1 MILGILGQLL
11 LVIVFFS
18 IVRKVFLVRHSGI
31 HGSNIRRVF
40 QYLILFTL
48 VILTGM
54 GLSGLITQ
62 ALTASENLTRDA
74 VGLARD
80 TTFVVIGAPIF
91 TVVAIWTRRSF
102 KADESEKMAFTW
114 RSYLLGTCLVSLT
127 SAMFGLYDFLMWALG
142 NESLNKGSIPRLIIW
157 GAIFVGHWILQ
168 RRTVSDESAVGHF
181 ILGSLLGLVI
191 GITGLIQMLNRFFQ
205 WVLRTD
211 SEKLI
216 SFGTESIIRGSIIFI
231 IGIAIWLLYWVLHA
245 VRLKNEPLWLTY
257 VLLVGTAASI
267 IMVVVS
273 LSLALDRILVW
284 FIGDTYG
291 AKEVDHFTK
300 IPIYISATAVGIIVW
315 IYHQSLVD
323 TSLKIER
330 PEIVRIR
337 EYLLSAIGLA
347 TTGVGISLIIVSL
360 IETVTS
366 ATIVTGSSAINTLLA
381 AGTLLISGIPLWS
394 LYWSSAQRAA
404 RRDPRGE
411 SRSQT
416 RKIYL
421 LLLFGLMGIT
431 AIVSLLVASFLFF
444 QDLFQGNFGLASLNR
459 VRVPLSILVTAA
471 AVSLY
476 HWQVRR
482 EVQIS

>member
-1 MILGILGQLL
+1 MIVGIVGQLL
-11 LVIVFFS
+11 IVVVFFAV
-18 IVRKVFLVRHSGI
+18 VRKVFLARHGGI
-31 HGSNIRRVF
+31 HGANIRRVF
-40 QYLILFTL
+40 QYLILFIL
-48 VILTGM
+48 IVIIGFGLT
-54 GLSGLITQ
+54 GLITQ
-62 ALTASENLTRDA
+62 VLNASGSLTRDSVA
-74 VGLARD
+74 LARD
-80 TTFVVIGAPIF
+80 TTFVVIGAPLF
-91 TVVAIWTRRSF
+91 TFVAIWTRRAF
-102 KADESEKMAFTW
+102 KADESEKLAFTW

-142 NESLNKGSIPRLIIW
+142 NENLNKGSLPRFIVW
-157 GAIFVGHWILQ
+157 GAIFASHWILQ
-168 RRTVSDESAVGHF
+168 QRTVTRELAIGHY
-181 ILGSLLGLVI
+181 ILGSLVGLVI
-191 GITGLIQMLNRFFQ
+191 GITGLVQMLNRFFQ

-211 SEKLI
+211 SNRLI

-231 IGIAIWLLYWVLHA
+231 IGIAIWLLYWVFHA
-245 VRLKNEPLWLTY
+245 VRLKNEPLWLAY
-257 VLLVGTAASI
+257 VLLAGTAASI

-273 LSLALDRILVW
+273 LSLALDRVLVW

-291 AKEVDHFTK
+291 SKEIDHFSNLPT
-300 IPIYISATAVGIIVW
+300 YISATAVGIIVW
-315 IYHQSLVD
+315 IYHQSLLD
-323 TSLKIER
+323 SSLRVKR

-337 EYLLSAIGLA
+337 EYLLAAIGLA

-360 IETVTS
+360 IETLTS
-366 ATIVTGSSAINTLLA
+366 STIVTGSSAINTLLA
-381 AGTLLISGIPLWS
+381 AGTLLISGIPLWW

-404 RRDPRGE
+404 HRDPHGE
-411 SRSQT
+411 SQSQT

-431 AIVSLLVASFLFF
+431 AIVSLLVACFLFF